1 MYYMKCV
8 LETHG
13 ANIDFYKRY
22 IFYAAGTVFNAA
34 FLYAFKPA
42 YDFYCL
48 FTFSSFLIAID
59 MVTKKNNLLYS
70 VIYNTLYT

>member
-1 MYYMKCV
+1 MYYMKGV
-8 LETHG
+8 LETYG
-13 ANIDFYKRY
+13 ANID
-22 IFYAAGTVFNAA
+22 FYAAGTVFNAA

-59 MVTKKNNLLYS
+59 MVTKKNNLLYY

>member
-1 MYYMKCV
+1 MYYMKGV
-8 LETHG
+8 LETYG

-42 YDFYCL
+42 YDLL
-48 FTFSSFLIAID
+48 FVYIFLIFD
-59 MVTKKNNLLYS
+59 CH
-70 VIYNTLYT
+70 